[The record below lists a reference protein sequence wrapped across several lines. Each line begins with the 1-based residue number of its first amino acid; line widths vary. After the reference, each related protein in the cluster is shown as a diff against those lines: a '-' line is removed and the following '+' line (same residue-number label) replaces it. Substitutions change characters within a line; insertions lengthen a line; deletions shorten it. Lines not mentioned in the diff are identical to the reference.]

1 MLNNQFF
8 VNKFSYLI
16 VLLPL
21 FLITGPFLPDF
32 ILSLS
37 CIFFILLIIKEK
49 KFKILNNN
57 FVKFFLLFWLV
68 IVISSL
74 LSENL
79 IDSLKSSFFYFRF
92 GLFVIILNYLFKEN
106 KSFEKKFVK
115 IGFLSVLIVLISCL
129 VEFLLIRYDYIKQI
143 YNIFIST
150 DAVNFKI
157 QSTNLINKIDNRI
170 SGTFGSEGVAG
181 SYVLRLSPFFYIFY
195 LISIYRSEKKPT
207 TQKIIYFNFIF
218 ILMSLTVLFSGERA
232 AFILYCFSL
241 ILNFLII
248 KRLRE
253 YLKYSIYSSIILI
266 ILLVSFDPVIS
277 ARLISQTKYQLTHFH
292 DLTKKDQ

>member
-1 MLNNQFF
+1 MLN
-8 VNKFSYLI
+8 
-16 VLLPL
+16 
-21 FLITGPFLPDF
+21 
-32 ILSLS
+32 
-37 CIFFILLIIKEK
+37 FFI
-49 KFKILNNN
+49 ILVSNS
-57 FVKFFLLFWLV
+57 V
-68 IVISSL
+68 SSL

-79 IDSLKSSFFYFRF
+79 IDSLKSSFFI
-92 GLFVIILNYLFKEN
+92 LDLVSVIILNYLFKEN

-129 VEFLLIRYDYIKQI
+129 VEFLLIRYEYIKQI

-170 SGTFGSEGVAG
+170 SGIFGSEGVAG

-207 TQKIIYFNFIF
+207 TKKIIYFNFIF
-218 ILMSLTVLFSGERA
+218 ILMSLTVLFFEKE
-232 AFILYCFSL
+232 FKCFVLYCFSL

-253 YLKYSIYSSIILI
+253 YLKYSIYSSII
-266 ILLVSFDPVIS
+266 
-277 ARLISQTKYQLTHFH
+277 
-292 DLTKKDQ
+292 